1 MRRGEVWWAGLPEP
15 TGSGPAGRRP
25 ALIVSGDAFN
35 ASAIRTVVIAVMTS
49 NTRAANLPGNVWV
62 SSEES
67 GLPKDSVVNVTQL
80 FTLDRSDLA
89 ERTGALSPSSLRLV
103 DDGLRLALEL

>member
-1 MRRGEVWWAGLPEP
+1 
-15 TGSGPAGRRP
+15 
-25 ALIVSGDAFN
+25 
-35 ASAIRTVVIAVMTS
+35 MTS